1 MDDSQLINELERLA
15 ALKDGPASEACR
27 EVVQTIKERAA
38 WYQQSSQHWRGV
50 GLLGRA
56 RRIIPGPDLDR
67 MMALVLGGRAELV
80 LRWADALRT
89 VPSPGLL
96 KEIEEDLREAID
108 VDPTLADPH
117 WDLAVINARYRADY
131 AAASKYLSA
140 AISLGYQHPMTH
152 RLVGLIQATPPL
164 QPVMDT
170 PATRLRQTLLDLA
183 AQVGGPQSGMLLDE
197 EPSQDSAPLSGAGLT
212 FGDYVAEA
220 KSIAALGAIP
230 EEELLQLLADS
241 AGVSRDA
248 GEFVADFLR
257 RLSELTSAEAFL
269 QNATDRHLQLLR
281 EMAFHHFDMRGED
294 AKWIQRSRRAAER
307 GLKIVDKSRAP
318 INPDLHAD
326 LQIAR
331 GQALYYENEDHAA
344 EAIRCYQQAHR
355 LKREAGNVADVARL
369 KDILW
374 KQIDHRLGRALASQY
389 FAGIGEALEVFAVCA
404 EVAGDLEDPARA
416 LGIKLPLAT
425 LRREVGQHE
434 EAETILREILASAPS
449 VEMAR
454 DARFELASVYSE
466 TSRPRE
472 AAAIQKELLDE
483 TEGAG
488 KKPEPTL
495 WSNYANSLR
504 LLGDLDGARLALEK
518 AWDILPPEQKAK
530 IGNTLPSEGARIRTL
545 QAQLALET
553 SDTAAALEY
562 LEAAAALDP
571 TPIGLSAPHYYETKA
586 RCLLA
591 LGRTPEAKACLDT
604 ALHNFKFLI
613 SHGPS
618 LTSWESL
625 LRQWS
630 RLDVLAVCVSLGS
643 GESDSAENGLLR
655 AESAKG
661 RVLAWLERHLAPEGA
676 EWALGLERQQEAL
689 ARARE
694 WLKRRPGSRVL
705 SIFGSDQGL
714 GVFDVDDQGSVTG
727 AWLDDFNYE
736 QFRIKV
742 FEPWEEARDQALS
755 GGTPALELLLEAMTE
770 RLLDAVGAWL
780 ERGQRALVA
789 GGEDL
794 VVIPHRSFRNLPI
807 AHARLPGAGRRLSE
821 LFKTVLVAPSLSRF
835 SDEVGASARTPSK
848 GGLAAYADADGSLPF
863 ARCEALL
870 CADPEHAVVG
880 EGVTTQTV
888 REAFQSEGALILSLH
903 GEFDRDNP
911 FQSRIHAAD
920 GSLPLH
926 EALLRDT
933 HIRPHTVVLGVCEAG
948 RSRRSTSDEPFGFP
962 ALFLQAGAAK
972 VLAPLWEVDDFA
984 SFLFVTKIF
993 EETSSGREFT
1003 HAVREATD
1011 WLRQATAEAILRQV
1025 DTLTERLMSLGRVG
1039 REALAWLD
1047 SQLNEEK
1054 EWLEGL
1060 EPSERPFA
1068 SPLDWMAFQ
1077 ITGAP
1082 HA

>member
-1 MDDSQLINELERLA
+1 MDDNQLVNELERLA
-15 ALKDGPASEACR
+15 ALEDGPASAACR
-27 EVVQTIKERAA
+27 EVLEKIKERAA
-38 WYQQSSQHWRGV
+38 WCQQSSQHWRGV
-50 GLLGRA
+50 SLLGRA

-67 MMALVLGGRAELV
+67 MTALMLGGKAELV
-80 LRWADALRT
+80 LRWADALRCAPT
-89 VPSPGLL
+89 PGLL
-96 KEIEEDLREAID
+96 REVEEDLREAIA

-117 WDLAVINARYRADY
+117 WDLAVISARYRADY
-131 AAASKYLSA
+131 AAAAERLSA

-152 RLVGLIQATPPL
+152 RLAALIEAKPPL
-164 QPVMDT
+164 QPVEDT

-183 AQVGGPQSGMLLDE
+183 AQAVGPQSGALLDE
-197 EPSQDSAPLSGAGLT
+197 KPSQDSAPLSGSGRT
-212 FGDYVAEA
+212 FGDYVAVA
-220 KSIAALGAIP
+220 KSIAALDAIP

-241 AGVSRDA
+241 ASVRGDA

-257 RLSELTSAEAFL
+257 RLSESTKADVFL
-269 QNATDRHLQLLR
+269 QNATDWHLQLLR
-281 EMAFHHFDMRGED
+281 EMAFHHFDTRGED

-307 GLKIVDKSRAP
+307 GLEIITKSRAP

-326 LQIAR
+326 LLIAR
-331 GQALYYENEDHAA
+331 GQALYYEKEDYAA
-344 EAIRCYQQAHR
+344 EAIRCYHQALR
-355 LKREAGNVADVARL
+355 LKRKAENAADVARL

-374 KQIDHRLGRALASQY
+374 KQIDHRLGRALASRY
-389 FAGIGEALEVFAVCA
+389 FAGIGEALEIFAVCA
-404 EVAGDLEDPARA
+404 EVAEELEDPARA
-416 LGIKLPLAT
+416 QGIKLHLAT

-434 EAETILREILASAPS
+434 EAETILREILSSAPS
-449 VEMAR
+449 VEMDR
-454 DARFELASVYSE
+454 TARFELASVYSE
-466 TSRPRE
+466 TSRARE

-483 TEGAG
+483 NEKGG
-488 KKPEPTL
+488 SKPEPTL

-518 AWDILPPEQKAK
+518 AWDMLPPEQKVK

-553 SDTAAALEY
+553 GDTAAASEY
-562 LEAAAALDP
+562 LDMAAALDP
-571 TPIGLSAPHYYETKA
+571 TPIGLSALHYYETKA

-591 LGRTPEAKACLDT
+591 SGRSPEARACLDT

-613 SHGPS
+613 SRGPS
-618 LTSWESL
+618 LPSWESL
-625 LRQWS
+625 LRQSS
-630 RLDVLAVCVSLGS
+630 RLDVLAVRASLGS

-661 RVLAWLERHLAPEGA
+661 RVLAWLERRLAPEGA
-676 EWALGLERQQEAL
+676 EWALGLERQQKAL

-694 WLKRRPGSRVL
+694 WLKRRPGRRVL

-714 GVFDVDDQGSVTG
+714 GVFGVDDQGSVTG
-727 AWLDDFNYE
+727 DWLDDFNYD
-736 QFRIKV
+736 QFRVEV
-742 FEPWEEARDQALS
+742 FEPWEESRDQALI
-755 GGTPALELLLEAMTE
+755 GGASALEQRLESLTE
-770 RLLDAVGAWL
+770 RLLEAVGAWL

-794 VVIPHRSFRNLPI
+794 VIIPHRLFRNLPI
-807 AHARLPGAGRRLSE
+807 AHARLPGAGRRLSK

-835 SDEVGASARTPSK
+835 GDEVEASERAPSK
-848 GGLAAYADADGSLPF
+848 GGVAAYADADGSLPF

-870 CADPEHAVVG
+870 CAVPEHAVVG
-880 EGVTTQTV
+880 EAVTTHAV
-888 REAFQSEGALILSLH
+888 REAFRSEGSLILSLH

-911 FQSRIHAAD
+911 FQSRIHAAE
-920 GSLPLH
+920 GALPLH
-926 EALLRDT
+926 EALLQDT
-933 HIRPHTVVLGVCEAG
+933 HIRPHIVVLGVCEAG
-948 RSRRSTSDEPFGFP
+948 RSRRSLSDEPLGFP
-962 ALFLQAGAAK
+962 ALFLQGGAAT

-993 EETSSGREFT
+993 DVTSSGREFA

-1011 WLRQATAEAILRQV
+1011 WLRQATAEAVLRQV
-1025 DTLTERLMSLGRVG
+1025 ETLTERLTSLGRVG
-1039 REALAWLD
+1039 REALARLD
-1047 SQLNEEK
+1047 SQLNEQK
-1054 EWLEGL
+1054 EWLEEL